1 MTLCSS
7 NFCRFFWV
15 YFEMNFITN
24 QLINIERLPIAT
36 FKNMVFA
43 PIFPEFQLAEYSVG
57 WPKLSAPN
65 IRPIWP
71 KFSAEYSVSVV
82 HQYGGRLLDNS
93 AHYAICNLFAH
104 EGSILS
110 ALSNFIVKAPTLV
123 TETRSFISMKS
134 FLKHG
139 NSVATMYYY
148 IHKNYHSF
156 MQGLIA
162 NTG

>member
-82 HQYGGRLLDNS
+82 HYIN
-93 AHYAICNLFAH
+93 
-104 EGSILS
+104 IL
-110 ALSNFIVKAPTLV
+110 V
-123 TETRSFISMKS
+123 
-134 FLKHG
+134 
-139 NSVATMYYY
+139 SVAYFGKKAKCILKISVRPKPNIRPKVSARSAEYSAP
-148 IHKNYHSF
+148 KVS
-156 MQGLIA
+156 A
-162 NTG
+162 NLPNIRPTNMPGK